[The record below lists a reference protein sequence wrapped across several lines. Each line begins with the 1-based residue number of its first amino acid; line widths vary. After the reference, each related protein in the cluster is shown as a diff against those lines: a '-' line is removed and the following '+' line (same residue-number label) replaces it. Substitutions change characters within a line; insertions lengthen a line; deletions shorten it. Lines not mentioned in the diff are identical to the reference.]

1 MAETIV
7 PRVIGI
13 ARANGYSGSDP
24 KTLLEAMDALGDAM
38 GGIGQSVESMNG
50 PYTFRGVVSD
60 ATGLPSSG
68 MSAGDVYNIAAS
80 SAYGGASTNVAWNG
94 SEWQAL
100 GNAFEVADGSVTSG
114 KLANGAVTTEKI
126 GSGVFSVLSLQ
137 DVDDLFADG
146 SGGA

>member
-68 MSAGDVYNIAAS
+68 MSAGD
-80 SAYGGASTNVAWNG
+80 G

-114 KLANGAVTTEKI
+114 KRANGAVTTEKI